1 MILMDYTGC
10 HNYVP
15 LGPGY
20 QQPKMLLC
28 IKIRLQQIMTTA
40 ILKIK
45 EKPHIS
51 VREMGFSKSAK
62 GYRLLLNSDLRL
74 I

>member
-1 MILMDYTGC
+1 
-10 HNYVP
+10 
-15 LGPGY
+15 
-20 QQPKMLLC
+20 
-28 IKIRLQQIMTTA
+28 MTTA